1 MQYTE
6 VRQSISKQGQV
17 LQMQYKKEIFGIPTL
32 HPLLQI
38 DQLELSW
45 TQQHASKRRS
55 SVAVMASGVA
65 AAQAEKDQMQQ
76 AASPTL
82 KPQSRSAVHYLA
94 ISPPRIRVTDAQG
107 MNSTQY
113 SVQATSDEQKN
124 KSCLNPEFTKEKK
137 RSQLSIFNFEQNWTC
152 QVICVDL

>member
-1 MQYTE
+1 MTC
-6 VRQSISKQGQV
+6 
-17 LQMQYKKEIFGIPTL
+17 LF
-32 HPLLQI
+32 LQI
-38 DQLELSW
+38 DQLEIGW

-55 SVAVMASGVA
+55 SVAVMASGAA

-107 MNSTQY
+107 TANRSSIST
-113 SVQATSDEQKN
+113 
-124 KSCLNPEFTKEKK
+124 
-137 RSQLSIFNFEQNWTC
+137 
-152 QVICVDL
+152 

>member
-1 MQYTE
+1 
-6 VRQSISKQGQV
+6 
-17 LQMQYKKEIFGIPTL
+17 
-32 HPLLQI
+32 
-38 DQLELSW
+38 
-45 TQQHASKRRS
+45 
-55 SVAVMASGVA
+55 MASGVA

-124 KSCLNPEFTKEKK
+124 
-137 RSQLSIFNFEQNWTC
+137 
-152 QVICVDL
+152 